1 VATFLIPLFC
11 VVTLAGG
18 TYAQTP
24 PKASPS
30 RSATRL
36 LVGAIRWDAWFGD
49 NAATTVGRE
58 VERSLG
64 PPQWHYRLPFF
75 AKEISPTAVQV
86 RSNVQSVMD
95 AEIDYAHGAGIDY
108 WAFVMYPASFPA
120 TSGGLD
126 LYLKSGHKRD
136 IHFCMIVE
144 HLDDDSVDRLVR
156 YFKDESYQTV
166 LEERPLVYMLE
177 PQNLKDP
184 AWPDPK
190 ESVNNLRQ
198 KALRAGSKNPYLVHL
213 WGWSGGKEVVDALNL
228 DAMSAYSLNF
238 EDKGAPYAT
247 LARKTEAKWDEWM
260 KAGSKVV
267 PLVTAGWDRRPR
279 VLNPVSWENS
289 PSRLKS
295 LEYYYG
301 PPKPEESASRER
313 LVGPCWR
320 VCGD

>member
-213 WGWSGGKEVVDALNL
+213 WGWSG
-228 DAMSAYSLNF
+228 
-238 EDKGAPYAT
+238 
-247 LARKTEAKWDEWM
+247 AKKWLM
-260 KAGSKVV
+260 
-267 PLVTAGWDRRPR
+267 
-279 VLNPVSWENS
+279 
-289 PSRLKS
+289 PSIS
-295 LEYYYG
+295 MQ
-301 PPKPEESASRER
+301 
-313 LVGPCWR
+313 
-320 VCGD
+320 